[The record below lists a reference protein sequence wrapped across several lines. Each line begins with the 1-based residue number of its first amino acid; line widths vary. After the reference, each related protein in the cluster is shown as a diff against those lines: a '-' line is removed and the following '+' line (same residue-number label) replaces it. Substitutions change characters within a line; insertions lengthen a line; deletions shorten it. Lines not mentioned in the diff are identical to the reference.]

1 MTFRTELFIM
11 TLSLVGE
18 PRPPW
23 IAARLFLLSGETCF
37 QESPGTWLLDCS
49 RHLIESDAVMAE
61 KTDAPTE
68 GGAGALSH
76 HIAEKADKIK
86 YLVLAVVVVLV
97 AALIIF
103 NYQRRAAANR
113 KAEAGNKVFQ
123 AIIDVRST
131 PDSDAVALFR
141 AGADEYA
148 GLPAGAQARL
158 LEFAFA
164 YNTGKYAEAESAA
177 KAFIRDYPSSS
188 LVNRAKMALG
198 QSLLMQDKLTEA
210 ISTFRALSATADPE
224 VLPGAKLG
232 LAQSLERDAEAVKD
246 DTEEYHRRLG
256 LAEEEYNDIIA
267 RSRITIAAQ
276 RGFWPQAVVLPADYA
291 LVLIKDKQAGHE
303 PGIPSSMVPAPGPAE
318 VPATLPMPTESPAVP
333 ETPAEPEVVA
343 PEAPAG
349 NAEPAA
355 SSENGESPA
364 PAEIDEGGES
374 ENVEAENAAVEEAK

>member
-11 TLSLVGE
+11 TLSLVVE

-37 QESPGTWLLDCS
+37 QGSSGTRLLDCS

-68 GGAGALSH
+68 GGAGSLSH
-76 HIAEKADKIK
+76 HLAEKADKIK

-97 AALIIF
+97 AVLILF
-103 NYQRRAAANR
+103 NYQRRAAASR
-113 KAEAGNKVFQ
+113 KTEAGNKVFQ
-123 AIIDVRST
+123 TIIDIRGNS
-131 PDSDAVALFR
+131 DSDAVALFG
-141 AGADEYA
+141 ATADEYA
-148 GLPAGAQARL
+148 GLAAGAQARL

-164 YNTGKYAEAESAA
+164 YNTGKYAEAEKAA
-177 KAFIRDYPSSS
+177 KEFIREYPSSS

-246 DTEEYHRRLG
+246 DTEEYHRRLA

-303 PGIPSSMVPAPGPAE
+303 PGTPSSMVPAPGPADM
-318 VPATLPMPTESPAVP
+318 PATLPMPTESPEEAEDAVSAAPVENTESTASP
-333 ETPAEPEVVA
+333 E
-343 PEAPAG
+343 
-349 NAEPAA
+349 
-355 SSENGESPA
+355 SDESPA
-364 PAEIDEGGES
+364 PAESAGDDEGGEPES
-374 ENVEAENAAVEEAK
+374 AGPESAVAEEAN